1 MNQEPLTLYKL
12 IVLYLLNKV
21 SFPLTMAQVSD
32 LILEKEYTSYLTL
45 QQVINELAQ
54 AGLITAKTL
63 VNRTHLQI
71 TEEGRN
77 TLSYFEN
84 RISDA
89 IKTDIGEYLK
99 KNELEMRN
107 ESSIQ
112 SNYYKAVNG
121 EFETE
126 LTAVDKDVN
135 LVTIRLTVAFTEEL
149 AISICENWQK
159 NNREIYQYLTTALF
173 LKYVIAASPG
183 SHCHLFFRGLSPK
196 VLPMSRPHPRARYFF
211 FTLRHQL
218 LHCIPT
224 LQKGLIV
231 CLTRQIPVVPFMP
244 CAQSFSAAVSCSHS
258 SRKNH
263 PSFASSIRKQFS
275 SAPMFAASSRVRI
288 LSIPKSSRLFSV
300 SSTFLVRFCTSALF
314 STDGC
319 R

>member
-45 QQVINELAQ
+45 QQVINELTQ

-71 TEEGRN
+71 TGEGRN

-89 IKTDIGEYLK
+89 IKEDIGDYLK
-99 KNELEMRN
+99 KNELEMRS

-121 EFETE
+121 EYEAE
-126 LTAVDKDVN
+126 LTALDKEVS
-135 LVTIRLTVAFTEEL
+135 LVTIRLTVPTEEL

-159 NNREIYQYLTTALF
+159 NNREIYQYLRTALF
-173 LKYVIAASPG
+173 
-183 SHCHLFFRGLSPK
+183 
-196 VLPMSRPHPRARYFF
+196 
-211 FTLRHQL
+211 
-218 LHCIPT
+218 
-224 LQKGLIV
+224 
-231 CLTRQIPVVPFMP
+231 
-244 CAQSFSAAVSCSHS
+244 
-258 SRKNH
+258 
-263 PSFASSIRKQFS
+263 
-275 SAPMFAASSRVRI
+275 
-288 LSIPKSSRLFSV
+288 
-300 SSTFLVRFCTSALF
+300 
-314 STDGC
+314 
-319 R
+319 

>member
-32 LILEKEYTSYLTL
+32 LILEKEYTNYLTL

-71 TEEGRN
+71 TDEGRN

-121 EFETE
+121 
-126 LTAVDKDVN
+126 
-135 LVTIRLTVAFTEEL
+135 VTIRLTVPTEEL

-173 LKYVIAASPG
+173 
-183 SHCHLFFRGLSPK
+183 
-196 VLPMSRPHPRARYFF
+196 
-211 FTLRHQL
+211 
-218 LHCIPT
+218 
-224 LQKGLIV
+224 
-231 CLTRQIPVVPFMP
+231 
-244 CAQSFSAAVSCSHS
+244 
-258 SRKNH
+258 
-263 PSFASSIRKQFS
+263 
-275 SAPMFAASSRVRI
+275 
-288 LSIPKSSRLFSV
+288 
-300 SSTFLVRFCTSALF
+300 
-314 STDGC
+314 
-319 R
+319 

>member
-1 MNQEPLTLYKL
+1 MRIIMNQEPLTLYKL

-32 LILEKEYTSYLTL
+32 LILEKEYTNYLTL

-71 TEEGRN
+71 TDEGRN

-135 LVTIRLTVAFTEEL
+135 LVTIRLTVPTEEL

-159 NNREIYQYLTTALF
+159 NNREMYQDLTTALF
-173 LKYVIAASPG
+173 ESMLLQ
-183 SHCHLFFRGLSPK
+183 HLPD
-196 VLPMSRPHPRARYFF
+196 HTAI
-211 FTLRHQL
+211 
-218 LHCIPT
+218 C
-224 LQKGLIV
+224 
-231 CLTRQIPVVPFMP
+231 
-244 CAQSFSAAVSCSHS
+244 FSEV
-258 SRKNH
+258 
-263 PSFASSIRKQFS
+263 
-275 SAPMFAASSRVRI
+275 
-288 LSIPKSSRLFSV
+288 
-300 SSTFLVRFCTSALF
+300 
-314 STDGC
+314 
-319 R
+319 

>member
-63 VNRTHLQI
+63 VNRTHPQI

-135 LVTIRLTVAFTEEL
+135 LVTIRLTVPTEEL

-173 LKYVIAASPG
+173 
-183 SHCHLFFRGLSPK
+183 
-196 VLPMSRPHPRARYFF
+196 
-211 FTLRHQL
+211 
-218 LHCIPT
+218 
-224 LQKGLIV
+224 
-231 CLTRQIPVVPFMP
+231 
-244 CAQSFSAAVSCSHS
+244 
-258 SRKNH
+258 
-263 PSFASSIRKQFS
+263 
-275 SAPMFAASSRVRI
+275 
-288 LSIPKSSRLFSV
+288 
-300 SSTFLVRFCTSALF
+300 
-314 STDGC
+314 
-319 R
+319 

>member
-99 KNELEMRN
+99 KMNW
-107 ESSIQ
+107 
-112 SNYYKAVNG
+112 KCA
-121 EFETE
+121 T
-126 LTAVDKDVN
+126 N
-135 LVTIRLTVAFTEEL
+135 LRSRATTIRLSTGN
-149 AISICENWQK
+149 SK
-159 NNREIYQYLTTALF
+159 
-173 LKYVIAASPG
+173 
-183 SHCHLFFRGLSPK
+183 
-196 VLPMSRPHPRARYFF
+196 
-211 FTLRHQL
+211 
-218 LHCIPT
+218 
-224 LQKGLIV
+224 
-231 CLTRQIPVVPFMP
+231 
-244 CAQSFSAAVSCSHS
+244 QS
-258 SRKNH
+258 
-263 PSFASSIRKQFS
+263 
-275 SAPMFAASSRVRI
+275 
-288 LSIPKSSRLFSV
+288 
-300 SSTFLVRFCTSALF
+300 
-314 STDGC
+314 
-319 R
+319 

>member
-32 LILEKEYTSYLTL
+32 LILEKEYTNYLTL

-71 TEEGRN
+71 TDEGRN
-77 TLSYFEN
+77 PLSYFEN

-135 LVTIRLTVAFTEEL
+135 LVTIRLTVPTEEL

-173 LKYVIAASPG
+173 
-183 SHCHLFFRGLSPK
+183 
-196 VLPMSRPHPRARYFF
+196 
-211 FTLRHQL
+211 
-218 LHCIPT
+218 
-224 LQKGLIV
+224 
-231 CLTRQIPVVPFMP
+231 
-244 CAQSFSAAVSCSHS
+244 
-258 SRKNH
+258 
-263 PSFASSIRKQFS
+263 
-275 SAPMFAASSRVRI
+275 
-288 LSIPKSSRLFSV
+288 
-300 SSTFLVRFCTSALF
+300 
-314 STDGC
+314 
-319 R
+319 

>member
-32 LILEKEYTSYLTL
+32 LILEKEYTNYLTL

-71 TEEGRN
+71 TDEGRN
-77 TLSYFEN
+77 TLFYFEN

-89 IKTDIGEYLK
+89 IKTDIGEYLI

-135 LVTIRLTVAFTEEL
+135 LVTIRLTVPTEEL

-173 LKYVIAASPG
+173 
-183 SHCHLFFRGLSPK
+183 
-196 VLPMSRPHPRARYFF
+196 
-211 FTLRHQL
+211 
-218 LHCIPT
+218 
-224 LQKGLIV
+224 
-231 CLTRQIPVVPFMP
+231 
-244 CAQSFSAAVSCSHS
+244 
-258 SRKNH
+258 
-263 PSFASSIRKQFS
+263 
-275 SAPMFAASSRVRI
+275 
-288 LSIPKSSRLFSV
+288 
-300 SSTFLVRFCTSALF
+300 
-314 STDGC
+314 
-319 R
+319 

>member
-32 LILEKEYTSYLTL
+32 LILEKEYTNYLTL

-77 TLSYFEN
+77 TLSNFEN

-135 LVTIRLTVAFTEEL
+135 LVTIRLTVPTEEL

-173 LKYVIAASPG
+173 
-183 SHCHLFFRGLSPK
+183 
-196 VLPMSRPHPRARYFF
+196 
-211 FTLRHQL
+211 
-218 LHCIPT
+218 
-224 LQKGLIV
+224 
-231 CLTRQIPVVPFMP
+231 
-244 CAQSFSAAVSCSHS
+244 
-258 SRKNH
+258 
-263 PSFASSIRKQFS
+263 
-275 SAPMFAASSRVRI
+275 
-288 LSIPKSSRLFSV
+288 
-300 SSTFLVRFCTSALF
+300 
-314 STDGC
+314 
-319 R
+319 

>member
-32 LILEKEYTSYLTL
+32 LILEKEYTNYLTL

-71 TEEGRN
+71 TDESRN

-135 LVTIRLTVAFTEEL
+135 LVTIRLTVPTEEL

-173 LKYVIAASPG
+173 
-183 SHCHLFFRGLSPK
+183 
-196 VLPMSRPHPRARYFF
+196 
-211 FTLRHQL
+211 
-218 LHCIPT
+218 
-224 LQKGLIV
+224 
-231 CLTRQIPVVPFMP
+231 
-244 CAQSFSAAVSCSHS
+244 
-258 SRKNH
+258 
-263 PSFASSIRKQFS
+263 
-275 SAPMFAASSRVRI
+275 
-288 LSIPKSSRLFSV
+288 
-300 SSTFLVRFCTSALF
+300 
-314 STDGC
+314 
-319 R
+319 

>member
-1 MNQEPLTLYKL
+1 MCLHTLDTNSTCAKNVRRNEDNYEPGTSYTLL

-32 LILEKEYTSYLTL
+32 LILEKEYTNYLTL

-89 IKTDIGEYLK
+89 IKADIGEYLK

-135 LVTIRLTVAFTEEL
+135 LVTIRLTVPTEEL

-173 LKYVIAASPG
+173 
-183 SHCHLFFRGLSPK
+183 
-196 VLPMSRPHPRARYFF
+196 
-211 FTLRHQL
+211 
-218 LHCIPT
+218 
-224 LQKGLIV
+224 
-231 CLTRQIPVVPFMP
+231 
-244 CAQSFSAAVSCSHS
+244 
-258 SRKNH
+258 
-263 PSFASSIRKQFS
+263 
-275 SAPMFAASSRVRI
+275 
-288 LSIPKSSRLFSV
+288 
-300 SSTFLVRFCTSALF
+300 
-314 STDGC
+314 
-319 R
+319 

>member
-135 LVTIRLTVAFTEEL
+135 LVTIRLTVPTEEL

-159 NNREIYQYLTTALF
+159 NNREIYQYLTTALSQWMYGPDMSGTDTHC
-173 LKYVIAASPG
+173 LHGCTAPPVQKNAENSAGSVNIPG
-183 SHCHLFFRGLSPK
+183 PLL
-196 VLPMSRPHPRARYFF
+196 RPHQR
-211 FTLRHQL
+211 
-218 LHCIPT
+218 
-224 LQKGLIV
+224 
-231 CLTRQIPVVPFMP
+231 TR
-244 CAQSFSAAVSCSHS
+244 S
-258 SRKNH
+258 
-263 PSFASSIRKQFS
+263 
-275 SAPMFAASSRVRI
+275 
-288 LSIPKSSRLFSV
+288 
-300 SSTFLVRFCTSALF
+300 
-314 STDGC
+314 
-319 R
+319 

>member
-1 MNQEPLTLYKL
+1 MEISVKNKCAHLTQTRQTVKKCAEMRIIMNQEPLTLYKL

-32 LILEKEYTSYLTL
+32 LILEKEYTNYLTL

-71 TEEGRN
+71 TDEGRN

-135 LVTIRLTVAFTEEL
+135 LVTIRLTVPTEEL

-173 LKYVIAASPG
+173 
-183 SHCHLFFRGLSPK
+183 
-196 VLPMSRPHPRARYFF
+196 
-211 FTLRHQL
+211 
-218 LHCIPT
+218 
-224 LQKGLIV
+224 
-231 CLTRQIPVVPFMP
+231 
-244 CAQSFSAAVSCSHS
+244 
-258 SRKNH
+258 
-263 PSFASSIRKQFS
+263 
-275 SAPMFAASSRVRI
+275 
-288 LSIPKSSRLFSV
+288 
-300 SSTFLVRFCTSALF
+300 
-314 STDGC
+314 
-319 R
+319 

>member
-1 MNQEPLTLYKL
+1 MLTEPMTLYKL
-12 IVLYLLNKV
+12 MILYLLKQAK
-21 SFPLTMAQVSD
+21 FPLSNSQLSEFF
-32 LILEKEYTSYLTL
+32 LEKEYTSYLTL

-135 LVTIRLTVAFTEEL
+135 LVTIRLTVPTEEL

-173 LKYVIAASPG
+173 
-183 SHCHLFFRGLSPK
+183 
-196 VLPMSRPHPRARYFF
+196 
-211 FTLRHQL
+211 
-218 LHCIPT
+218 
-224 LQKGLIV
+224 
-231 CLTRQIPVVPFMP
+231 
-244 CAQSFSAAVSCSHS
+244 
-258 SRKNH
+258 
-263 PSFASSIRKQFS
+263 
-275 SAPMFAASSRVRI
+275 
-288 LSIPKSSRLFSV
+288 
-300 SSTFLVRFCTSALF
+300 
-314 STDGC
+314 
-319 R
+319 

>member
-54 AGLITAKTL
+54 AVGKLSNDDCIKLGAKTL

-135 LVTIRLTVAFTEEL
+135 LVTIRLTVPTEEL

-173 LKYVIAASPG
+173 
-183 SHCHLFFRGLSPK
+183 
-196 VLPMSRPHPRARYFF
+196 
-211 FTLRHQL
+211 
-218 LHCIPT
+218 
-224 LQKGLIV
+224 
-231 CLTRQIPVVPFMP
+231 
-244 CAQSFSAAVSCSHS
+244 
-258 SRKNH
+258 
-263 PSFASSIRKQFS
+263 
-275 SAPMFAASSRVRI
+275 
-288 LSIPKSSRLFSV
+288 
-300 SSTFLVRFCTSALF
+300 
-314 STDGC
+314 
-319 R
+319 

>member
-32 LILEKEYTSYLTL
+32 LILEKEYPNYLTL
-45 QQVINELAQ
+45 QQV
-54 AGLITAKTL
+54 ITAKTL
-63 VNRTHLQI
+63 VNRTQLQI

-89 IKTDIGEYLK
+89 IKADIGEYLK

-135 LVTIRLTVAFTEEL
+135 LVTIRLTVPTEEL

-173 LKYVIAASPG
+173 
-183 SHCHLFFRGLSPK
+183 
-196 VLPMSRPHPRARYFF
+196 
-211 FTLRHQL
+211 
-218 LHCIPT
+218 
-224 LQKGLIV
+224 
-231 CLTRQIPVVPFMP
+231 
-244 CAQSFSAAVSCSHS
+244 
-258 SRKNH
+258 
-263 PSFASSIRKQFS
+263 
-275 SAPMFAASSRVRI
+275 
-288 LSIPKSSRLFSV
+288 
-300 SSTFLVRFCTSALF
+300 
-314 STDGC
+314 
-319 R
+319 

>member
-71 TEEGRN
+71 TEE
-77 TLSYFEN
+77 N

-135 LVTIRLTVAFTEEL
+135 LVTIRLTVPTEEL

-173 LKYVIAASPG
+173 
-183 SHCHLFFRGLSPK
+183 
-196 VLPMSRPHPRARYFF
+196 
-211 FTLRHQL
+211 
-218 LHCIPT
+218 
-224 LQKGLIV
+224 
-231 CLTRQIPVVPFMP
+231 
-244 CAQSFSAAVSCSHS
+244 
-258 SRKNH
+258 
-263 PSFASSIRKQFS
+263 
-275 SAPMFAASSRVRI
+275 
-288 LSIPKSSRLFSV
+288 
-300 SSTFLVRFCTSALF
+300 
-314 STDGC
+314 
-319 R
+319 

>member
-32 LILEKEYTSYLTL
+32 LILEKEYTNYLTL

-71 TEEGRN
+71 TDEGCN

-135 LVTIRLTVAFTEEL
+135 LVTIRLTVPTEEL

-173 LKYVIAASPG
+173 
-183 SHCHLFFRGLSPK
+183 
-196 VLPMSRPHPRARYFF
+196 
-211 FTLRHQL
+211 
-218 LHCIPT
+218 
-224 LQKGLIV
+224 
-231 CLTRQIPVVPFMP
+231 
-244 CAQSFSAAVSCSHS
+244 
-258 SRKNH
+258 
-263 PSFASSIRKQFS
+263 
-275 SAPMFAASSRVRI
+275 
-288 LSIPKSSRLFSV
+288 
-300 SSTFLVRFCTSALF
+300 
-314 STDGC
+314 
-319 R
+319 